1 MSSND
6 VSISSPTDGQQ
17 NDPNRPTRAVL
28 CVDDEASIL
37 KSLQR
42 LLLSHGFEVVAVD
55 NGAAALEV
63 LRQKDFAVI
72 ISDMRM
78 PVMSGAEFLRQAA
91 EIRPDTQRLLLTG
104 YADMESTISAINQ
117 GKIQRYIQKPWRNE
131 ELMLLLQD
139 AIEKFQLIRKNS
151 ALKDKLS
158 HQNRRLRELNLNLEA
173 HVHKRTRQLRHVMK
187 ELQTEHQA
195 MLDLLFNF
203 ISVNPHLSGQFAQN
217 VARTCRLLAAHVVP
231 DPKDQQ
237 QIVMAGLLSQLG
249 LLGMDPALYNKSFH
263 LLDGTERQQ
272 FCTHPALAQLMLL
285 PATHL
290 AVMSDAIYHQYERYN
305 GSGTPDRMVGTDIP
319 VGARIINLARDFW
332 LLVEQQGSA
341 RDEVL
346 MHCLQQLKMHQGSYY
361 DPVLVNIMLALQLH
375 QLTAVESVTSA
386 HKQISTAELQPGL
399 VLERP
404 LYNESRILLLP
415 HGHVFSSASIAKLK
429 QIEAKRDKK
438 WLLLV
443 SAQTKTTE

>member
-1 MSSND
+1 
-6 VSISSPTDGQQ
+6 
-17 NDPNRPTRAVL
+17 
-28 CVDDEASIL
+28 
-37 KSLQR
+37 
-42 LLLSHGFEVVAVD
+42 
-55 NGAAALEV
+55 
-63 LRQKDFAVI
+63 
-72 ISDMRM
+72 
-78 PVMSGAEFLRQAA
+78 
-91 EIRPDTQRLLLTG
+91 
-104 YADMESTISAINQ
+104 
-117 GKIQRYIQKPWRNE
+117 
-131 ELMLLLQD
+131 
-139 AIEKFQLIRKNS
+139 
-151 ALKDKLS
+151 
-158 HQNRRLRELNLNLEA
+158 
-173 HVHKRTRQLRHVMK
+173 MK

-249 LLGMDPALYNKSFH
+249 LLGMDPMLYSKPFH

-319 VGARIINLARDFW
+319 VGARIIALARDFW

-346 MHCLQQLKMHQGSYY
+346 MNCLQQLKMHQGSYY

-386 HKQISTAELQPGL
+386 HQQISTAELQPGL